1 MTQRE
6 INQAV
11 AMVTGENIGLIH
23 DLGFSIADPLDVT
36 FDPEPRGPLMLD
48 WDSMM
53 PTEWPLLQR

>member
-11 AMVTGENIGLIH
+11 ATVTGENIGLIH
-23 DLGFSIADPLDVT
+23 DLGFSIADPLDVS
-36 FDPEPRGPLMLD
+36 FDPEPRRPLMLD

-53 PTEWPLLQR
+53 PAECPI